1 MLERKRE
8 KEAYA
13 IAKQKCPEGFGFGT
27 LRDGVAQRT
36 LR

>member
-1 MLERKRE
+1 MDLLLK

-13 IAKQKCPEGFGFGT
+13 IARQKCPEGFGFRT
-27 LRDGVAQRT
+27 LRDAIEQRT

>member
-1 MLERKRE
+1 MDLLLK

-13 IAKQKCPEGFGFGT
+13 IARQKCPERLGFGT
-27 LRDGVAQRT
+27 LRDTVEQRN